1 MVEVRSCRFNL
12 ESHVVVRL
20 IVFVEQDEIYQV
32 PMIPR
37 VSLRITPWN
46 AMRKASG
53 FAACASASSCEMRPS
68 ATSWRKA

>member
-46 AMRKASG
+46 AMLRFRELLRKHELIG
-53 FAACASASSCEMRPS
+53 PAAGHPIEFV
-68 ATSWRKA
+68 